1 MPLSLAA
8 RQAFPGL
15 ETAVRRAEDRHKTNL
30 ERLGK
35 ANYSWA
41 IPESGQVME
50 GMFDYKDIP
59 YQGTYGFGIRNVGV
73 DESNILDRINL
84 ARNKFLTGDKRGGH
98 QEIYDHMVK
107 WGEQNNP
114 ALLKFLETNTV
125 PEGVSMDTLLQSYDY
140 GVRALGQ
147 KQQTKKPSFMA
158 NLARSVLPAVAGAFA
173 APLVGVGM
181 AAVGAAGGAAGG
193 AYRGVKDDAGLLG
206 TLINTGL
213 GGVGG
218 YGIGSGLQGLTA
230 VAPVGV
236 TEAQQIMA
244 INAQPTLTNVNTLM
258 PADIAQRA
266 ATAAPINV
274 AGQSTGTALQNVN
287 TLMSPAPVQ
296 VQLPPS
302 PAPIA
307 MSADNISSQ
316 IRDRAAYVAPGD
328 TVNPY
333 IQTGSITG
341 AIGEAHPLAQLNAPE
356 LTSINQLMPDDVFE
370 RSVTEASLLP
380 ENNVLERA
388 RATNEMLAD
397 EGYQMATSDALVD
410 KVTQDMS
417 PKIGA
422 GDILR
427 AADFISGIG
436 AGGQPQGRKSIPM
449 MPLGSNPFQEAD
461 ILNFLRQQELIKSQ
475 LARLAAGGASRSREY
490 DLQKILENV

>member
-1 MPLSLAA
+1 
-8 RQAFPGL
+8 
-15 ETAVRRAEDRHKTNL
+15 
-30 ERLGK
+30 
-35 ANYSWA
+35 
-41 IPESGQVME
+41 
-50 GMFDYKDIP
+50 
-59 YQGTYGFGIRNVGV
+59 
-73 DESNILDRINL
+73 
-84 ARNKFLTGDKRGGH
+84 
-98 QEIYDHMVK
+98 
-107 WGEQNNP
+107 
-114 ALLKFLETNTV
+114 
-125 PEGVSMDTLLQSYDY
+125 
-140 GVRALGQ
+140 
-147 KQQTKKPSFMA
+147 
-158 NLARSVLPAVAGAFA
+158 
-173 APLVGVGM
+173 
-181 AAVGAAGGAAGG
+181 
-193 AYRGVKDDAGLLG
+193 
-206 TLINTGL
+206 
-213 GGVGG
+213 
-218 YGIGSGLQGLTA
+218 
-230 VAPVGV
+230 
-236 TEAQQIMA
+236 MA

-461 ILNFLRQQELIKSQ
+461 ILNFLRQQELIQSQ